1 MFLHLNLYL
10 CIGYIYYNIKTS
22 KTMAVPA
29 EILAVERPKNTK
41 VKKSGERYLVIK
53 RTCKR
58 VGGRNLPVDLGTI
71 GEIVDGKYIAKRSE
85 PRQKQID
92 VKDYGEV
99 ELCSRCADG
108 LLQELAD
115 VWNLDDAKRLYVIA
129 LLRAA
134 YGNVRN
140 RDLQLQYQTS
150 FASEKIPGVALSENA
165 VSAFLSSI
173 GESYSHICE
182 FMRNRVSKY
191 ADRNIIIDGMLKD
204 YNSVTGSLSEFSRK
218 ALKKGTKDISL
229 MYAYSP
235 DAMEPIAVKAY
246 PGNMLDS
253 TAISDFLTQYKVTSG
268 LMIFDKGFHNDNL
281 FEYIDKNKELAALI
295 PLKSDSKLIAKYGMD
310 NPVEVLTGYTDG
322 TVMYKKVRMKNGK
335 YLYAFRDAKSAYE
348 QEVGYVERAEKKEN
362 FSSKDYEQKRKRFGL
377 IVFQSKRNLEPLNVY
392 LAYLGRWEIEVFF
405 DHYKNIVDRDEVNVH
420 TDYRTYATELINFLT
435 VIITMRVKKKLKATG
450 LSKHYSQ
457 KQIFRYLSKYGA
469 VQFFR
474 G

>member
-1 MFLHLNLYL
+1 
-10 CIGYIYYNIKTS
+10 
-22 KTMAVPA
+22 MAIPA

-58 VGGRNLPVDLGTI
+58 VGGRNIPVDLGTI
-71 GEIVDGKYIAKRSE
+71 GEIVDGRYVAKRTE
-85 PRQKQID
+85 PRRKEID
-92 VKDYGEV
+92 VKDFGEI
-99 ELCSRCADG
+99 ELCDRCADG

-115 VWNLDDAKRLYVIA
+115 VWDLGDAKRLYVIA

-150 FASEKIPGVALSENA
+150 FVSEKIPGVALSENA

-173 GESYSHICE
+173 GEAYSHICE
-182 FMRNRVSKY
+182 FMRNRVAKY
-191 ADRNIIIDGMLKD
+191 ADKNIIIDGMLKD

-218 ALKKGTKDISL
+218 ALKKGSKDISL

-235 DAMEPIAVKAY
+235 QAMEPIAVKAY
-246 PGNMLDS
+246 PGNMLDN
-253 TAISDFLTQYKVTSG
+253 TAISDFLSQYKVTSG
-268 LMIFDKGFHNDNL
+268 LMIFDKGFHNDAL
-281 FEYIDKNKELAALI
+281 FEYIDKNKDLAALI
-295 PLKSDSKLIAKYGMD
+295 PLKSDSKLIGKYGMD
-310 NPVEVLTGYTDG
+310 NPVDVLEGYTDG
-322 TVMYKKVRMKNGK
+322 TVMYKKVKMKNGK
-335 YLYAFRDAKSAYE
+335 WLYAFRDAKAAYE
-348 QEVGYVERAEKKEN
+348 QEVGYVERADKNKN
-362 FSSKDYEQKRKRFGL
+362 FSAKDYEQKRKRFGL

-435 VIITMRVKKKLKATG
+435 VIITMRVKKKLKKTG
-450 LSKHYSQ
+450 LSKNYSQ
-457 KQIFRYLSKYGA
+457 KQIFRYLSKYKKVRSNANGKWESA
-469 VQFFR
+469 TMLKYISEICSVL
-474 G
+474 GI

>member
-1 MFLHLNLYL
+1 
-10 CIGYIYYNIKTS
+10 
-22 KTMAVPA
+22 MAVPA

-99 ELCSRCADG
+99 ALCSRCADG

-182 FMRNRVSKY
+182 FMRNRVAKY

-235 DAMEPIAVKAY
+235 EAMEPIAVKAY

-253 TAISDFLTQYKVTSG
+253 TAISDFLTQYKITSG
-268 LMIFDKGFHNDNL
+268 LMVFDKGFHNDNL
-281 FEYIDKNKELAALI
+281 FEYIDKNKELAALV
-295 PLKSDSKLIAKYGMD
+295 PLKSNSKLIAKYGMD

-362 FSSKDYEQKRKRFGL
+362 FSSKDYEQKRKGFGL

-457 KQIFRYLSKYGA
+457 KQTFRYLSKYKKVRTSANGKWESTT
-469 VQFFR
+469 R
-474 G
+474 LKYIMEICDTLGI

>member
-1 MFLHLNLYL
+1 
-10 CIGYIYYNIKTS
+10 
-22 KTMAVPA
+22 MAVPA

-71 GEIVDGKYIAKRSE
+71 GEIVDGKYVAKRAE
-85 PRQKQID
+85 PRRKEID
-92 VKDYGEV
+92 VKDFGEI
-99 ELCSRCADG
+99 ELCDRCAG
-108 LLQELAD
+108 NLLQELAD
-115 VWNLDDAKRLYVIA
+115 VWDLGDAKRLYVIA

-150 FASEKIPGVALSENA
+150 FVSEKIPGVALSENA

-173 GESYSHICE
+173 GEAYSHICE
-182 FMRNRVSKY
+182 FMRSRVAKY
-191 ADRNIIIDGMLKD
+191 ADKNIIIDGMLKD

-218 ALKKGTKDISL
+218 ALKKGSKDISL

-235 DAMEPIAVKAY
+235 QAMEPIAVKAY

-253 TAISDFLTQYKVTSG
+253 TAITDFLTQYKVTSG
-268 LMIFDKGFHNDNL
+268 LMIFDKGFHNDAL

-310 NPVEVLTGYTDG
+310 NPVDVLEGYTEG
-322 TVMYKKVRMKNGK
+322 TVMYKKVKMKNGK
-335 YLYAFRDAKSAYE
+335 WLYAFRDAKSAYE
-348 QEVGYVERAEKKEN
+348 QEVGYVERAEKNKS
-362 FSSKDYEQKRKRFGL
+362 FSPGDYEQKRKRFGL

-435 VIITMRVKKKLKATG
+435 VIITMRVKKKLKKTG
-450 LSKHYSQ
+450 LSKNYSQ
-457 KQIFRYLSKYGA
+457 KQIFRYLSKYKKVRSDAKGKWESA
-469 VQFFR
+469 TMLKYISEICSILSI
-474 G
+474 

>member
-1 MFLHLNLYL
+1 
-10 CIGYIYYNIKTS
+10 
-22 KTMAVPA
+22 MAIPA

-58 VGGRNLPVDLGTI
+58 VGGRNIPVDLGTI
-71 GEIVDGKYIAKRSE
+71 GEIVDGRYVAKRNE
-85 PRQKQID
+85 PRRKEID
-92 VKDYGEV
+92 VKDFGEI
-99 ELCSRCADG
+99 ELCDRCADG

-115 VWNLDDAKRLYVIA
+115 VWDLGDAKRLYVIA

-150 FASEKIPGVALSENA
+150 FVSEKIPGVALSENA

-173 GESYSHICE
+173 GEAYSHICE
-182 FMRNRVSKY
+182 FMRNRVAKY
-191 ADRNIIIDGMLKD
+191 ADKNIIIDGMLKD

-218 ALKKGTKDISL
+218 ALKKGSKDISL

-235 DAMEPIAVKAY
+235 QAMEPIAVKAY

-253 TAISDFLTQYKVTSG
+253 TAISDFLSQYKVTSG
-268 LMIFDKGFHNDNL
+268 LMIFDKGFHNDAL
-281 FEYIDKNKELAALI
+281 FEYIDNNKDLAALI
-295 PLKSDSKLIAKYGMD
+295 PLKSDSKLIGKYGMD
-310 NPVEVLTGYTDG
+310 NPVDILEGYTDG
-322 TVMYKKVRMKNGK
+322 TVMYKKVKMKNGK
-335 YLYAFRDAKSAYE
+335 WLYAFRDAKAAYE
-348 QEVGYVERAEKKEN
+348 QEVGYVERAEKNKN
-362 FSSKDYEQKRKRFGL
+362 FSAKDYEQKRKQFGL

-435 VIITMRVKKKLKATG
+435 VIITMRVKKKLKKTG
-450 LSKHYSQ
+450 LSKNYSQ
-457 KQIFRYLSKYGA
+457 KQIFRYLSKYKKVRSNANGKWESA
-469 VQFFR
+469 TMLKYISEICSVL
-474 G
+474 GI

>member
-1 MFLHLNLYL
+1 
-10 CIGYIYYNIKTS
+10 
-22 KTMAVPA
+22 MAVPA

-58 VGGRNLPVDLGTI
+58 VGRRNIPVDLGTI
-71 GEIVDGKYIAKRSE
+71 GEIIGSKYVEKRSE
-85 PRQKQID
+85 PRRKEID
-92 VKDYGEV
+92 IKDYGEV
-99 ELCSRCADG
+99 ELCDKCADG
-108 LLQELAD
+108 LLQDLAD
-115 VWNLDDAKRLYVIA
+115 VWSLSDAKRLYVIA

-134 YGNVRN
+134 YGNIRN
-140 RDLQLQYQTS
+140 RDLQLQYVTS
-150 FASEKIPGVALSENA
+150 FVSEKIPGVALSENT

-173 GESYSHICE
+173 GEAYSHICE
-182 FMRNRVSKY
+182 FMRNRVTKY

-218 ALKKGTKDISL
+218 ALKKGSKDISL
-229 MYAYSP
+229 LYAYSP
-235 DAMEPIAVKAY
+235 QAMEPVAVKAY

-253 TAISDFLTQYKVTSG
+253 TAISDFLTQYNVTSG
-268 LMIFDKGFHNDNL
+268 LMIFDKGFHNDAL

-310 NPVEVLTGYTDG
+310 NPVDMLEGYTDG

-335 YLYAFRDAKSAYE
+335 YLYAFRDAKAAYE
-348 QEVGYVERAEKKEN
+348 QEVGYVERAGKKKA
-362 FSSKDYEQKRKRFGL
+362 FSPKDYEAKKRRFGL

-392 LAYLGRWEIEVFF
+392 LAYLGRWDIEVFF

-420 TDYRTYATELINFLT
+420 TDYRTYATEFINFLT
-435 VIITMRVKKKLKATG
+435 VIIAMRVKKKLKETE

-457 KQIFRYLSKYGA
+457 KQIFRYLSKYKKVRSTANGKWESA
-469 VQFFR
+469 TR
-474 G
+474 LKYITEICDILNI

>member
-1 MFLHLNLYL
+1 
-10 CIGYIYYNIKTS
+10 
-22 KTMAVPA
+22 MAIPA

-58 VGGRNLPVDLGTI
+58 VEGRNIPVDLGTI
-71 GEIVDGKYIAKRSE
+71 GEIVDGRYVAKRNE
-85 PRQKQID
+85 PRRKEID
-92 VKDYGEV
+92 VKDFGEI
-99 ELCSRCADG
+99 ELCDRCADG

-115 VWNLDDAKRLYVIA
+115 VWDLGDAKRLYVIA

-150 FASEKIPGVALSENA
+150 FVSEKIPGVALSENA

-173 GESYSHICE
+173 GEAYSHICE
-182 FMRNRVSKY
+182 FMRNRVARY
-191 ADRNIIIDGMLKD
+191 ADKNIIIDGMLKD

-218 ALKKGTKDISL
+218 ALKKGSKDISL

-235 DAMEPIAVKAY
+235 QAMEPIAVKAY

-253 TAISDFLTQYKVTSG
+253 TAISDFLSQYKVTSG
-268 LMIFDKGFHNDNL
+268 LMIFDKGFHNDAL
-281 FEYIDKNKELAALI
+281 FEYIDKNKDLAALI
-295 PLKSDSKLIAKYGMD
+295 PLKSDSKLIGKYGMD
-310 NPVEVLTGYTDG
+310 NPVDVLEGYTDG
-322 TVMYKKVRMKNGK
+322 TVMYKKVKMKNGK
-335 YLYAFRDAKSAYE
+335 WLYAFRDAKAAYE
-348 QEVGYVERAEKKEN
+348 QEVGYVERAEKTKN
-362 FSSKDYEQKRKRFGL
+362 FSAKDYEQKRKRFGL

-435 VIITMRVKKKLKATG
+435 VIITMRVKKMLKKTG
-450 LSKHYSQ
+450 LSKNYSQ
-457 KQIFRYLSKYGA
+457 KQIFRYLSKYKKVRSNANGKWESA
-469 VQFFR
+469 TMLKYISEICSVL
-474 G
+474 GI

>member
-1 MFLHLNLYL
+1 
-10 CIGYIYYNIKTS
+10 
-22 KTMAVPA
+22 MAVPA

-41 VKKSGERYLVIK
+41 VKKSGDRYLVIK

-71 GEIVDGKYIAKRSE
+71 GEIVNGKYVAKRSE
-85 PRQKQID
+85 PRRKEID
-92 VKDYGEV
+92 VKDYGEIA
-99 ELCSRCADG
+99 LCDSCAGD

-115 VWNLDDAKRLYVIA
+115 VWDISDAKRLYIIA

-173 GESYSHICE
+173 GEAYSLICE
-182 FMRNRVSKY
+182 FMRNRVAKY
-191 ADRNIIIDGMLKD
+191 ADKNIIIDGMLKD
-204 YNSVTGSLSEFSRK
+204 YNSITGSLSEFSRK
-218 ALKKGTKDISL
+218 ALKKGSKDISL

-235 DAMEPIAVKAY
+235 QAMEPIAVKAY

-253 TAISDFLTQYKVTSG
+253 TAISDFLKQYKVTSG
-268 LMIFDKGFHNDNL
+268 LMIFDKGFHNDAL
-281 FEYIDKNKELAALI
+281 FEYIDQNKELAALI

-310 NPVEVLTGYTDG
+310 NPVDVLAGYTDG
-322 TVMYKKVRMKNGK
+322 TVMYKKVKMKNGK
-335 YLYAFRDAKSAYE
+335 YLYAFRDAKAAYE
-348 QEVGYVERAEKKEN
+348 QEVGYVERAGKSKN
-362 FSSKDYEQKRKRFGL
+362 FSPKDYEQKRKRFGL

-435 VIITMRVKKKLKATG
+435 VIITMRVKKKLKKTG
-450 LSKHYSQ
+450 LSKNYSQ
-457 KQIFRYLSKYGA
+457 KQIFRYLSKYKKVRSDTKGKWESA
-469 VQFFR
+469 TMLKYISEICATLSI
-474 G
+474 